1 MVRHRLCGDA
11 AAQSLR
17 EAAAPVGHNAHQGD
31 STRYEEPTGDDHG
44 RRRPGG
50 WMGRPVMSRAPQPP
64 TRSIIVVAACA
75 TLLLAVER
83 PPAAAASADL
93 CRKFHQECTEARAAG
108 YRDVGICHVERL
120 ECPADPDAGVAKRP
134 HEARDDDPNDLERSI
149 GERSIGP

>member
-1 MVRHRLCGDA
+1 
-11 AAQSLR
+11 
-17 EAAAPVGHNAHQGD
+17 
-31 STRYEEPTGDDHG
+31 
-44 RRRPGG
+44 
-50 WMGRPVMSRAPQPP
+50 MSRAPQPP

>member
-1 MVRHRLCGDA
+1 MKSPLETTTDA
-11 AAQSLR
+11 GVPAA
-17 EAAAPVGHNAHQGD
+17 G
-31 STRYEEPTGDDHG
+31 
-44 RRRPGG
+44 
-50 WMGRPVMSRAPQPP
+50 MGRPVISRAPQPP

>member
-1 MVRHRLCGDA
+1 
-11 AAQSLR
+11 
-17 EAAAPVGHNAHQGD
+17 
-31 STRYEEPTGDDHG
+31 
-44 RRRPGG
+44 
-50 WMGRPVMSRAPQPP
+50 MSRAPQPP

-120 ECPADPDAGVAKRP
+120 ECPADRNADVPKRS
-134 HEARDDDPNDLERSI
+134 HEARDDDGDDAERST
-149 GERSIGP
+149 GKRAIGP

>member
-1 MVRHRLCGDA
+1 
-11 AAQSLR
+11 
-17 EAAAPVGHNAHQGD
+17 
-31 STRYEEPTGDDHG
+31 
-44 RRRPGG
+44 
-50 WMGRPVMSRAPQPP
+50 MSRAPQPP

-149 GERSIGP
+149 GERSIGERSIGP